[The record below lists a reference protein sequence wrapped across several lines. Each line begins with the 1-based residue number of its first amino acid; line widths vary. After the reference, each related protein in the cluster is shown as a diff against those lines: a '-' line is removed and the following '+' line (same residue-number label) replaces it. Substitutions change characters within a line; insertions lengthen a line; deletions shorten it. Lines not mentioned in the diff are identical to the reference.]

1 MRTQD
6 DLTQELNILKDKLDR
21 TNTRLKDPT
30 ASEATIRDLLKNKNE
45 FIADIQT
52 LEIELSKFPPVAK
65 SFERI
70 LNESEEQY
78 GNK

>member
-6 DLTQELNILKDKLDR
+6 DLTQELNILKDKLEK

-52 LEIELSKFPPVAK
+52 LEIELSKFPPVTK

-70 LNESEEQY
+70 LNES
-78 GNK
+78 